1 MKGNILEL
9 KDEEQIID
17 VFKALGS
24 EPRMKI
30 IEVLQNED
38 MNLNQ
43 ISQYIDMP
51 ASSVTVN
58 IKKLEEAGLI
68 ETEYKPGN
76 HGSQKICSL
85 NYDKILINL
94 PGSRDLK
101 DKNLIETSM
110 PIGNY
115 KDFEVTPTCGL
126 ASEKGVIGE
135 LDDVKSFLNPN
146 HTHAQILWF
155 GSGYIKYVFPND
167 LPKGSQASKLELS
180 MEICSETS
188 DYDEDWPS
196 DISIWINGVEI
207 GVWTSPGDFGEK
219 RGILN
224 PDWWYFDQTQHG
236 LLKIWKVTEEGTYID
251 GNKISDVNLADI
263 NIEENDFIEVK
274 IGVKKDAR
282 NVGGVNLFGR
292 KFGNYKQDIML
303 RYRYNF
309 NKK

>member
-1 MKGNILEL
+1 MKGNIMEL
-9 KDEEQIID
+9 KDEEQIIE
-17 VFKALGS
+17 VFKALAS
-24 EPRMKI
+24 ESRMKI

-43 ISQYIDMP
+43 ISEFIDMP

-58 IKKLEEAGLI
+58 IKKLEKSGLI
-68 ETEYKPGN
+68 ETEYKPGI

-94 PGSRDLK
+94 PGNRELK

-115 KDFEVTPTCGL
+115 KDFDVSPTCGL
-126 ASEKGVIGE
+126 ASEKAVIGE
-135 LDDVKSFLNPN
+135 LDDVKSFLHPE
-146 HTHAQILWF
+146 HTQAQILWF
-155 GSGYIKYVFPND
+155 GKGYVKYVFPNN
-167 LPKGSQASKLELS
+167 LPNNSQAAKLELS

-188 DYDEDWPS
+188 DYNEDWPS

-224 PDWWYFDQTQHG
+224 PDWWYFDQTHHG

-251 GNKISDVNLADI
+251 GNKISDITLKDI
-263 NIEENDFIEVK
+263 DIEKEDSIEVK
-274 IGVKKDAR
+274 IGVKEDAR
-282 NVGGVNLFGR
+282 NVGGVNLFGK
-292 KFGNYKQDIML
+292 KFGNYRQNIML

-309 NKK
+309 NN

>member
-1 MKGNILEL
+1 MKGNIMEL
-9 KDEEQIID
+9 KDEDQIIE

-24 EPRMKI
+24 ESRMKI

-43 ISQYIDMP
+43 ISEFINMP
-51 ASSVTVN
+51 APSDSEIVQ
-58 IKKLEEAGLI
+58 KAEQAGLVK
-68 ETEYKPGN
+68 TEYKPGN

-94 PGSRDLK
+94 PGDRELK

-115 KDFEVTPTCGL
+115 KDFEVSPTCGL
-126 ASEKGVIGE
+126 ASEKAVIGE
-135 LDDVKSFLNPN
+135 LDDVKSFLHPE
-146 HTHAQILWF
+146 HIHAQILWF
-155 GSGYIKYVFPND
+155 GKGFVKYVFPNN
-167 LPKGSQASKLELS
+167 LPNNAQTTKLELS

-188 DYDEDWPS
+188 DYNEDWPS
-196 DISIWINGVEI
+196 DISVWINGVEI

-236 LLKIWKVTEEGTYID
+236 LLKIWKIDENGTYID
-251 GNKISDVNLADI
+251 GKKLSDITVDELDI
-263 NIEENDFIEVK
+263 VKEDFIELK
-274 IGVKKDAR
+274 IGVKEDAR
-282 NVGGVNLFGR
+282 NVGGMNLFGR
-292 KFGNYKQDIML
+292 KFGNYRQDIML
-303 RYRYNF
+303 RYRYKF
-309 NKK
+309 ND